1 MNARPDSSQA
11 AEDAQLPAEFRS
23 ALELAQAAVWDWRL
37 PHDRFQ
43 VDEAWTRALGIDV
56 PVDAMAVEQWKRRIH
71 PDDLGAFVAAA
82 ESCQHGG
89 DRFECEYRLLAAGHR
104 WLWVL
109 HRGRV
114 VQREREGGAARITGL
129 LLDIDRRKSEEVAR
143 SDSESRLATALWGAR
158 AAFWQWHVPSNTR
171 TASPLWLA
179 MTGYSRAQW
188 EAMPN
193 PWFSNLHSDDRE
205 RVDRQLLEHAQGER
219 DSVEFEYRFRTASD
233 EYRWMQDRGRAV
245 EWDLQGR
252 PVLVIGVTLDI
263 DVAKRAEAHLASSE
277 HMLETA
283 AWGAG
288 IGLWETNFVTDTTR
302 WFNDW
307 CDRHDIDACDGTSH
321 VHRWDENLHP
331 DEGPD
336 AVRKFSEH
344 IAGKAE
350 YYDAEY
356 RVRTRSGTWRWVFE
370 RGRVVERDANGKALR
385 MLGVCMD
392 LDENKVAGR
401 LANARNERVEVALQ
415 LTTAGVW
422 DWDVEHGL
430 TNHTD
435 GYYRVF
441 GVDPAFGRANV
452 STWRQLL
459 GTDPDNELENF
470 RNRLRRVDP
479 GTHLLETEYRFRHT
493 DGSWHWA
500 LDRAVVVDRTP
511 DGGTRRVL
519 GLVVDITARKIRET
533 ALSAS
538 DQRFRAAAREM
549 RGVVYEIDAETG
561 IATRDGV
568 ERVLGYGPG
577 EIGDHMDDWLEFV
590 HPEDRPHLGHRS
602 PEADVDPDS
611 QPTAISYRIRHKD
624 GHYVTLLDS
633 PCHVK
638 DAAGRTLRIVGMGI
652 DISEQARAQEALRAS
667 QELLQMVAAGTGDW
681 LILVDADRRVQFI
694 NRGIRAHSR
703 ESIIGQRI
711 DEIAVAEDRQNILA
725 ALKQVLETGESVDLQ
740 LTSAGSQYGG
750 RYFDSRIRAVRSPE
764 GINGAVIN
772 ITEITDR
779 HAAMHLR
786 ETQARMFELLHEGVV
801 VIDINNM
808 IRMANPAF
816 ERMFGFTAGTA
827 VDTSIDDLIA
837 QPPGAHRER
846 IDQRLLGSISDPPGL
861 SPVEF
866 KCRRRDGSTFDAAC
880 VATLTHV
887 DGETHRLA
895 VITDVTERRGL
906 EREIL
911 EIAGREQLRIGSDLH
926 DGLGQDL
933 TGVAL
938 MLRSVVAQ
946 LRKENSSA
954 RADVEDII
962 SLVNGAIE
970 STRAMARGLAPVGAD
985 RGGLIAGLQSMAV
998 RGMERYG
1005 VRAHFST
1012 SLKEPLTLDDAAA
1025 THLYRIA
1032 QEAFTNAIRHGRV
1045 TQVII
1050 DLATGEGSL
1059 TLCVQD
1065 NGRGFDERISTTNG
1079 MGMKLMRY
1087 RAQMLG
1093 GDVTIS
1099 NNTGG
1104 GVVVRCTCPHRAPP
1118 VGDAPPR
1125 GGFPLKD

>member
-1 MNARPDSSQA
+1 MNARPES
-11 AEDAQLPAEFRS
+11 AQPSGATPLPIEFRS
-23 ALELAQAAVWDWRL
+23 ALELAQAAVWDWQISA
-37 PHDRFQ
+37 DQFQ
-43 VDEAWTRALGIDV
+43 VDDAWLRAFGVDV
-56 PVDAMAVEQWKRRIH
+56 GPGAVPCAEWKRRIH
-71 PDDLGAFVAAA
+71 PDDLAAFIAAA
-82 ESCQHGG
+82 DSCHHGG
-89 DRFECEYRLLAAGHR
+89 ERFECEYRLLAAGHR
-104 WLWVL
+104 WVWVL
-109 HRGRV
+109 QRGRV
-114 VQREREGGAARITGL
+114 TQRDHDGSALRITGL

-158 AAFWQWHVPSNTR
+158 AAFWQWHVPSNAR

-179 MTGYSRAQW
+179 MTGYSRVQW
-188 EAMPN
+188 EASPN
-193 PWFSNLHSDDRE
+193 PWFSNLHPDDRE
-205 RVDRQLLEHAQGER
+205 HVDRQLREHAQGTR
-219 DSVEFEYRFRTASD
+219 DSVEFEYRFQTAGG

-252 PVLVIGVTLDI
+252 PVLVIGVSLDI
-263 DVAKRAEAHLASSE
+263 DAAKHAEAHLRSSE
-277 HMLETA
+277 SMLETA

-307 CDRHDIDACDGTSH
+307 CDRHDIHPCDGTDH
-321 VHRWDENLHP
+321 VDRWDSYLHP
-331 DEGPD
+331 DEGPE
-336 AVRKFSEH
+336 ATRRFSEH
-344 IAGKAE
+344 VAGKAE

-356 RVRTRSGTWRWVFE
+356 RIRTRSGVWRWVFE
-370 RGRVVERDANGKALR
+370 RGRVVERDAQGKAVR

-392 LDENKVAGR
+392 LDETKVAER
-401 LANARNERVEVALQ
+401 RANARNERVEAALQ

-422 DWDVEHGL
+422 DWDVQHNL

-441 GVDPAFGRANV
+441 GVDPAFGRANIK
-452 STWRQLL
+452 TWRALL
-459 GTDPDNELENF
+459 GTDPDGEIERF
-470 RNRLRRVDP
+470 RERLLHVDP
-479 GTHLLETEYRFRHT
+479 AAQVLETEYRFRHT

-500 LDRAVVVDRTP
+500 LDRAYVVDRAP
-511 DGGTRRVL
+511 DGSTRRVL

-533 ALSAS
+533 GLSAA
-538 DQRFRAAAREM
+538 DQRFRAIAREL
-549 RGVVYEIDAETG
+549 RCVIYEIEPETG
-561 IATRDGV
+561 RSTGEGA
-568 ERVLGYGPG
+568 ERVLGYTNAELPSPN
-577 EIGDHMDDWLEFV
+577 DWAALV
-590 HPEDRPHLGHRS
+590 HPDDQHLLRQWFDGG
-602 PEADVDPDS
+602 PESMIAL
-611 QPTAISYRIRHKD
+611 QYRIRHRD

-633 PCHVK
+633 PCVVR
-638 DAAGRTLRIVGMGI
+638 DAAGKVVRIVGVAI
-652 DISEQARAQEALRAS
+652 DISEQARAQEQLRAS
-667 QELLQMVAAGTGDW
+667 QELLQIVAAGTGDW
-681 LILVDADRRVQFI
+681 LILVDTERRVQFI
-694 NRGIRAHSR
+694 NRGIRAYSR
-703 ESIIGQRI
+703 ESIIGQRL
-711 DEIAVAEDRQNILA
+711 DEIAVTEDRPSILA
-725 ALKQVLETGESVDLQ
+725 ALTQVLQTGEPVDLQ
-740 LTSAGSQYGG
+740 MASSGTDG
-750 RYFDSRIRAVRSPE
+750 RAFDSRIRAVRSPG
-764 GINGAVIN
+764 GITGAVIN

-779 HAAMHLR
+779 QAAMRLR

-816 ERMFGFTAGTA
+816 ERMFGFQAGCA

-837 QPPGAHRER
+837 QPPGMRRDRLGQH
-846 IDQRLLGSISDPPGL
+846 LLGSITEPPGL

-866 KCRRRDGSTFDAAC
+866 KCRRRDGSMFDAAC

-946 LRKENSSA
+946 LRKENSTA
-954 RADVEDII
+954 RTDVEDII

-1005 VRAHFST
+1005 VRAHFNT
-1012 SLKEPLTLDDAAA
+1012 SLKEPLTLDDGAA

-1045 TQVII
+1045 TQVTI
-1050 DLATGEGSL
+1050 DLATADGIL
-1059 TLCVQD
+1059 TLSVQD
-1065 NGRGFDERISTTNG
+1065 NGRGFDERNASNNG

-1093 GDVTIS
+1093 GDVMIA
-1099 NNTGG
+1099 NNTAG
-1104 GVVVRCTCPHRAPP
+1104 GVIVRCTCPHRAPLS
-1118 VGDAPPR
+1118 GDSLPR
-1125 GGFPLKD
+1125 GGFPLKE

>member
-1 MNARPDSSQA
+1 MSARPES
-11 AEDAQLPAEFRS
+11 AEGEAQLPTEFRS
-23 ALELAQAAVWDWRL
+23 ALELAQAAVWDWHLSDDQFR
-37 PHDRFQ
+37 
-43 VDEAWTRALGIDV
+43 VDEAWLRAVG
-56 PVDAMAVEQWKRRIH
+56 VDAGAVPMPAEQWKRRIH
-71 PDDLGAFVAAA
+71 PDDLGAFLAAT

-89 DRFECEYRLLAAGHR
+89 DRFECEYRLLAAAHR

-114 VQREREGGAARITGL
+114 VQRARDGAALRIGGL

-158 AAFWQWHVPSNTR
+158 AAFWQWHVPSNAR

-188 EAMPN
+188 DAMPN
-193 PWFSNLHSDDRE
+193 PWFANLHPDDRE
-205 RVDRQLLEHAQGER
+205 RVDRQLHEHALGER
-219 DSVEFEYRFRTASD
+219 DSVEFEYRFQAAGG
-233 EYRWMQDRGRAV
+233 EYRWMLDRGRAV

-263 DVAKRAEAHLASSE
+263 DAAKRAEAHLRSSE
-277 HMLETA
+277 SMLETA

-288 IGLWETNFVTDTTR
+288 IGLWETNFATDTTR

-307 CDRHDIDACDGTSH
+307 CDRHDIDPCDGDDH
-321 VHRWDENLHP
+321 VDRWDSNLHP
-331 DEGPD
+331 DEAPE
-336 AVRKFSEH
+336 AKRRFAEH
-344 IAGKAE
+344 LAGKAD

-356 RVRTRSGTWRWVFE
+356 RIRTRGGVWRWVFE
-370 RGRVVERDANGKALR
+370 RGRVVERDAQGNPAR

-392 LDENKVAGR
+392 LDETKVAER
-401 LANARNERVEVALQ
+401 RANARNERVEQALQ

-422 DWDVEHGL
+422 DWDVANGV

-441 GVDPAFGRANV
+441 GVDPAFGRANIR
-452 STWRQLL
+452 TWRHLL
-459 GTDPDNELENF
+459 GTDPDGALAEF
-470 RNRLRRVDP
+470 RDRLRRVDP
-479 GTHLLETEYRFRHT
+479 AAQVLETEYRFRHT

-500 LDRAVVVDRTP
+500 FDRAYVIDRAP
-511 DGGTRRVL
+511 DGTTRRVL
-519 GLVVDITARKIRET
+519 GLVVDITARKLRET
-533 ALSAS
+533 ALSAA
-538 DQRFRAAAREM
+538 DQRFRAIGREL
-549 RGVVYEIDAETG
+549 RCVIYEIDAETG
-561 IATRDGV
+561 LSTSEGV
-568 ERVLGYGPG
+568 ERVLGYTPA
-577 EIGDHMDDWLEFV
+577 ELPRATDWAALV
-590 HPEDRPHLGHRS
+590 HPDDQHLLRQWFDRSTETMVAL
-602 PEADVDPDS
+602 
-611 QPTAISYRIRHKD
+611 QYRIRHRD

-633 PCHVK
+633 PCMVK
-638 DAAGRTLRIVGMGI
+638 DAAGKVLRVVGVAM
-652 DISEQARAQEALRAS
+652 DISEQATAQEALRAS
-667 QELLQMVAAGTGDW
+667 QEMLQIIAAGTGDW
-681 LILVDADRRVQFI
+681 LILVDRERRVQFI
-694 NRGIRAHSR
+694 NRGIRARSPDTIVGR
-703 ESIIGQRI
+703 RI
-711 DEIAVAEDRQNILA
+711 DEIAVAEDRAAILD
-725 ALKQVLETGESVDLQ
+725 ALAQVLETGQPVDLQ
-740 LTSAGSQYGG
+740 LAGSGPDNSG
-750 RYFDSRIRAVRSPE
+750 RYFDARIRAVSSGGE
-764 GINGAVIN
+764 ITGAVIN
-772 ITEITDR
+772 VTEITDR

-801 VIDINNM
+801 VIDVENR

-816 ERMFGFTAGTA
+816 ERMFGFAAGTA
-827 VDTSIDDLIA
+827 VGTSMDDLIA
-837 QPPGAHRER
+837 QPSALRRERLEPQSPGAAEEPA
-846 IDQRLLGSISDPPGL
+846 GPA
-861 SPVEF
+861 PVEF
-866 KCRRRDGSTFDAAC
+866 KCRRRDGSTFDASF
-880 VATLTHV
+880 VATITHL

-1005 VRAHFST
+1005 VRAHFNT
-1012 SLKEPLTLDDAAA
+1012 SLKEPLSLDDAAA

-1045 TQVII
+1045 TQVTI
-1050 DLATGEGSL
+1050 DLATAEGSL
-1059 TLCVQD
+1059 SLSVQD
-1065 NGRGFDERISTTNG
+1065 NGRGFDERNASSNG

-1093 GDVTIS
+1093 GDVTIA
-1099 NNTGG
+1099 NNNNGS
-1104 GVVVRCTCPHRAPP
+1104 GVIVRCTCPHRAPLA
-1118 VGDAPPR
+1118 DAAPR

>member
-1 MNARPDSSQA
+1 MNARPDS
-11 AEDAQLPAEFRS
+11 AQKDGTAPLTAEFRS
-23 ALELAQAAVWDWRL
+23 ALELAQAAVWDWQVIS
-37 PHDRFQ
+37 DVFQ
-43 VDEAWTRALGIDV
+43 VDEPWIRAVGIDV
-56 PVDAMAVEQWKRRIH
+56 PSATIPIADWKRRIH
-71 PDDLGAFVAAA
+71 PDDLAAFVSAN

-114 VQREREGGAARITGL
+114 VQRDRDGGATRLSGL

-158 AAFWQWHVPSNTR
+158 AAFWQWHVPSNAR

-188 EAMPN
+188 EAAPN
-193 PWFSNLHSDDRE
+193 PWFSNLHPDDRD
-205 RVDRQLLEHAQGER
+205 RVDRQLKEHAQAER
-219 DSVEFEYRFRTASD
+219 DSVEFEYRFQIASGD
-233 EYRWMQDRGRAV
+233 FRWMQDRGRAV

-263 DVAKRAEAHLASSE
+263 DATKQAEAHLRSNE

-288 IGLWETNFVTDTTR
+288 IGLWEMNFITDRTR

-307 CDRHDIDACDGTSH
+307 CDRHDIDPCDGDEH
-321 VHRWDENLHP
+321 VTRWDENLHP
-331 DEGPD
+331 DEGPE
-336 AVRKFSEH
+336 ATRKFSEH
-344 IAGKAE
+344 VAGKAE

-356 RVRTRSGTWRWVFE
+356 RIRTRSGAWRWVFE
-370 RGRVVERDANGKALR
+370 RGRVVERDAQGMAIR

-392 LDENKVAGR
+392 LDETKVAESR
-401 LANARNERVEVALQ
+401 ANARNERVEAALL

-422 DWDVEHGL
+422 DWDVENGQ

-452 STWRQLL
+452 RSWRQIH
-459 GTDPDNELENF
+459 GTDPDQEIEKF
-470 RNRLRRVDP
+470 RERLRTVDP
-479 GTHLLETEYRFRHT
+479 SAHVLETEYRFRHT

-500 LDRAVVVDRTP
+500 LDRAHVVDRAP
-511 DGGTRRVL
+511 DGTTRRVV

-533 ALSAS
+533 TLSAS
-538 DQRFRAAAREM
+538 DQRFRAIARELTC
-549 RGVVYEIDAETG
+549 VIYEIDSETG
-561 IATRDGV
+561 LSTGEGV
-568 ERVLGYGPG
+568 ERVLGYLPA
-577 EIGDHMDDWLEFV
+577 DLPRAADWAALV
-590 HPEDRPHLGHRS
+590 HPEDQHLLKQWFDRNAES
-602 PEADVDPDS
+602 LVAL
-611 QPTAISYRIRHKD
+611 QYRIRHRN
-624 GHYVTLLDS
+624 GEYRTLLDS
-633 PCHVK
+633 PCVVR
-638 DAAGRTLRIVGMGI
+638 DAAGKVVRVIGVAI
-652 DISEQARAQEALRAS
+652 DISQQAHAQEALRAS
-667 QELLQMVAAGTGDW
+667 QEMLQMVAAGTGDW
-681 LILVDADRRVQFI
+681 LILVDTDRRVQFI
-694 NRGIRAHSR
+694 NRGIRSQSR
-703 ESIIGQRI
+703 ETIIGKRI
-711 DEIAVAEDRQNILA
+711 DEIAVTEDRPSILA
-725 ALKQVLETGESVDLQ
+725 ALAHVIQTGEPVDLQ
-740 LTSAGSQYGG
+740 LSSTGAENDG
-750 RYFDSRIRAVRSPE
+750 RYFDSRIRAVHSPN
-764 GINGAVIN
+764 GISGAVVN

-779 HAAMHLR
+779 QAAMHLR

-801 VIDINNM
+801 VIDINNT

-816 ERMFGFTAGTA
+816 ERMFGFTAGAA
-827 VDTSIDDLIA
+827 VNTSIDDLIA
-837 QPPGAHRER
+837 QPPGVRREQL
-846 IDQRLLGSISDPPGL
+846 DLQLLGPINEPPGV

-866 KCRRRDGSTFDAAC
+866 KCRRRDGSVFDAAC

-946 LRKENSSA
+946 LRKENSTA
-954 RADVEDII
+954 RSDVEDII

-1005 VRAHFST
+1005 VRAQFNT
-1012 SLKEPLTLDDAAA
+1012 SLKEPLTLDDGAA

-1045 TQVII
+1045 TQVTIE
-1050 DLATGEGSL
+1050 LATAEGTL
-1059 TLCVQD
+1059 TLSVQD
-1065 NGRGFDERISTTNG
+1065 NGRGFDERNASNG

-1093 GDVTIS
+1093 GDVDIANS
-1099 NNTGG
+1099 KGG
-1104 GVVVRCTCPHRAPP
+1104 GVIVRCTCPHRAPLG
-1118 VGDAPPR
+1118 GDSLPR

>member
-1 MNARPDSSQA
+1 MNARPEASPPPMS
-11 AEDAQLPAEFRS
+11 EQLPAEFRS
-23 ALELAQAAVWDWRL
+23 ALELAQAAVWDWQIGS
-37 PHDRFQ
+37 DQFQ
-43 VDEAWTRALGIDV
+43 VDEPWLRAFGIELGGG
-56 PVDAMAVEQWKRRIH
+56 PMPCAEWKRRIH
-71 PDDLGAFVAAA
+71 PDDLGAFIAATD
-82 ESCQHGG
+82 SCHHGG
-89 DRFECEYRLLAAGHR
+89 ERFECEYRLLAAGHR

-114 VQREREGGAARITGL
+114 AQREPGGSALRITGL

-158 AAFWQWHVPSNTR
+158 AAFWQWHVPSNAR

-188 EAMPN
+188 DATSN
-193 PWFSNLHSDDRE
+193 PWFSNLHPDDRE
-205 RVDRQLLEHAQGER
+205 RVDRQLREHAQGER
-219 DSVEFEYRFRTASD
+219 DSVEFEYRFQTAGG

-263 DVAKRAEAHLASSE
+263 DAAKLAEADLRSSE
-277 HMLETA
+277 SMLETA

-288 IGLWETNFVTDTTR
+288 IGLWETNFTTDTTR

-307 CDRHDIDACDGTSH
+307 CDRHDIDPCNGAHHIT
-321 VHRWDENLHP
+321 RWDQNLHP
-331 DEGPD
+331 DEV
-336 AVRKFSEH
+336 AEATRRFTEH
-344 IAGKAE
+344 LAGKAE

-356 RVRTRSGTWRWVFE
+356 RIKTRAGAWRWVFE
-370 RGRVVERDANGKALR
+370 RGRVVERDAQGKALR

-392 LDENKVAGR
+392 LDETKVAER
-401 LANARNERVEVALQ
+401 RANARNERVEEALQ
-415 LTTAGVW
+415 LTSAGVW
-422 DWDVEHGL
+422 DWDVEHNR

-441 GVDPAFGRANV
+441 GVDPAYGRANIRA
-452 STWRQLL
+452 WRAAL
-459 GTDPDNELENF
+459 GTDPDREILRF
-470 RNRLRRVDP
+470 REQLLRVDP
-479 GTHLLETEYRFRHT
+479 AAQVLETEYRFRHT

-500 LDRAVVVDRTP
+500 LDRAFVVDRAP
-511 DGGTRRVL
+511 DGSTRRVL

-533 ALSAS
+533 GLSAA
-538 DQRFRAAAREM
+538 DQRFRAIAREL
-549 RGVVYEIDAETG
+549 RCVVYEIDAATG
-561 IATRDGV
+561 LSTGEGL
-568 ERVLGYGPG
+568 ERVLGYTNADLPRPS
-577 EIGDHMDDWLEFV
+577 DWAALV
-590 HPEDRPHLGHRS
+590 HPDDQPLLRQWFDRSAESMVAL
-602 PEADVDPDS
+602 
-611 QPTAISYRIRHKD
+611 QYRIRHRD

-633 PCHVK
+633 PCVVR
-638 DAAGRTLRIVGMGI
+638 DAAGKVVRIVGVAI
-652 DISEQARAQEALRAS
+652 DISEQATAQQALRSS
-667 QELLQMVAAGTGDW
+667 QELLQIVAAGTGDW
-681 LILVDADRRVQFI
+681 LILVDTDRRVQFI
-694 NRGIRAHSR
+694 NRGIRNYSR
-703 ESIIGQRI
+703 ENIIGQRL
-711 DEIAVAEDRQNILA
+711 DEIAVPEDRPSILA
-725 ALKQVLETGESVDLQ
+725 ALSQVLKTGEPVDLQ
-740 LTSAGSQYGG
+740 LASSGEDG
-750 RYFDSRIRAVRSPE
+750 RMFDSRVRAVSSPD
-764 GINGAVIN
+764 GITGAVIN

-779 HAAMHLR
+779 QAAQRLR

-801 VIDINNM
+801 VIDTKNM

-816 ERMFGFTAGTA
+816 ERMFGFQPGSA

-837 QPPGAHRER
+837 QPPGMPRDR
-846 IDQRLLGSISDPPGL
+846 LDQHLLGSISDPPNL

-866 KCRRRDGSTFDAAC
+866 KCRRRDGSTFDAAY

-946 LRKENSSA
+946 LRKEDSST

-1005 VRAHFST
+1005 VRAHFNT
-1012 SLKEPLTLDDAAA
+1012 SLKEPLTLEDGAA

-1045 TQVII
+1045 TQVTIE
-1050 DLATGEGSL
+1050 LATTEGTL
-1059 TLCVQD
+1059 TLSVKD
-1065 NGRGFDERISTTNG
+1065 NGRGFDERNASNNG

-1093 GDVTIS
+1093 GDVTIA
-1099 NNTGG
+1099 NNPGG
-1104 GVVVRCTCPHRAPP
+1104 GVVVRCTCPHRAPH
-1118 VGDAPPR
+1118 GDSLPR

>member
-1 MNARPDSSQA
+1 MNARPESA
-11 AEDAQLPAEFRS
+11 LAPDAPLPAEFRS
-23 ALELAQAAVWDWRL
+23 ALELAQAAVWDW
-37 PHDRFQ
+37 HVSADRFQ
-43 VDEAWTRALGIDV
+43 VDEAWLRALG
-56 PVDAMAVEQWKRRIH
+56 VELYANVMPCAEWKRRIH
-71 PDDLGAFVAAA
+71 PDDLGAFVAATD
-82 ESCQHGG
+82 SCHHGG

-114 VQREREGGAARITGL
+114 VQRERDGSAQRIAGL
-129 LLDIDRRKSEEVAR
+129 VLDIDRRKSEEVAR

-158 AAFWQWHVPSNTR
+158 AAFWQWHVPSNSR
-171 TASPLWLA
+171 TSSPLWLA

-188 EAMPN
+188 DAMPN
-193 PWFSNLHSDDRE
+193 PWFSHLHPDDRD
-205 RVDRQLLEHAQGER
+205 RVDRQLQEHARGDR
-219 DSVEFEYRFRTASD
+219 DSVEFEYRFQTAGD

-263 DVAKRAEAHLASSE
+263 DAAKHAEAHLRSSE
-277 HMLETA
+277 SMLETA

-288 IGLWETNFVTDTTR
+288 IGLWETNFITDKTR

-307 CDRHDIDACDGTSH
+307 CDRHDIHPCDGDDH
-321 VHRWDENLHP
+321 VQRWDSYLHP
-331 DEGPD
+331 EEGPE
-336 AVRKFSEH
+336 ATRRFNEH
-344 IAGKAE
+344 VAGKAE

-356 RVRTRSGTWRWVFE
+356 RIKTRSGAWRWVFE
-370 RGRVVERDANGKALR
+370 RGRVVERDSRGKAVR

-392 LDENKVAGR
+392 LDETKVAER
-401 LANARNERVEVALQ
+401 RANARNERVEAALQ

-430 TNHTD
+430 TNDTD

-441 GVDPAFGRANV
+441 GVDPAFARANIL
-452 STWRQLL
+452 TWRQLL
-459 GTDPDNELENF
+459 GTDPDGEIERF
-470 RNRLRRVDP
+470 RERLLNVDSAAEV
-479 GTHLLETEYRFRHT
+479 LETEYRFRHT

-500 LDRAVVVDRTP
+500 LDRAYVVDRAP
-511 DGGTRRVL
+511 DGSTKRVL

-533 ALSAS
+533 ALSAA
-538 DQRFRAAAREM
+538 DQRFRAIAREL
-549 RGVVYEIDAETG
+549 RCVIYEIDAESGISTG
-561 IATRDGV
+561 EGV
-568 ERVLGYGPG
+568 ERVIGYTNADLPGPG
-577 EIGDHMDDWLEFV
+577 DWAALV
-590 HPEDRPHLGHRS
+590 HPDDQPLLKQWFDRSAESMVAL
-602 PEADVDPDS
+602 
-611 QPTAISYRIRHKD
+611 QYRIRHRD
-624 GHYVTLLDS
+624 GHYITLLDS
-633 PCHVK
+633 PCVVR
-638 DAAGRTLRIVGMGI
+638 DAAGKVVRIVGVAI
-652 DISEQARAQEALRAS
+652 DISEQASAQEALRAS
-667 QELLQMVAAGTGDW
+667 QELLQIVAAGTGDW
-681 LILVDADRRVQFI
+681 LILVDAHRRVQFI
-694 NRGIRAHSR
+694 NREIAGHSR
-703 ESIIGQRI
+703 ESIIGRPL
-711 DEIAVAEDRQNILA
+711 DEIAEPADRQDMLA
-725 ALKQVLETGESVDLQ
+725 ALTQVLETGEPVDLQ
-740 LTSAGSQYGG
+740 MASKARDG
-750 RYFDSRIRAVRSPE
+750 RIFDSRVRAVRSPN
-764 GINGAVIN
+764 GITGAVIN

-779 HAAMHLR
+779 YAAQHLR

-801 VIDINNM
+801 VIDVNNM

-816 ERMFGFTAGTA
+816 ERMFGFTAGAA
-827 VDTSIDDLIA
+827 VDTPIGDLIA
-837 QPPGAHRER
+837 QPPGPLRER
-846 IDQRLLGSISDPPGL
+846 LDQQLLGNVIEPPGL
-861 SPVEF
+861 TPVEF
-866 KCRRRDGSTFDAAC
+866 KCRRRDGSTFEAAC

-887 DGETHRLA
+887 DGATHRLA

-946 LRKENSSA
+946 LRKENSTC
-954 RADVEDII
+954 RTDVEDII

-1005 VRAHFST
+1005 VRAHFNT
-1012 SLKEPLTLDDAAA
+1012 SLKEPLTLDDGAA

-1045 TQVII
+1045 TQVTIE
-1050 DLATGEGSL
+1050 LATADGTL
-1059 TLCVQD
+1059 TLSVQD
-1065 NGRGFDERISTTNG
+1065 NGRGFDERNASNNG

-1093 GDVTIS
+1093 GDVAIA
-1099 NNTGG
+1099 NNKGG
-1104 GVVVRCTCPHRAPP
+1104 GVIVRCTCPHRAPL
-1118 VGDAPPR
+1118 GGEKLPR

>member
-1 MNARPDSSQA
+1 MNARPETSQA
-11 AEDAQLPAEFRS
+11 ANDLSLPAEFRS
-23 ALELAQAAVWDWRL
+23 ALELAQAAVWDWQL
-37 PHDRFQ
+37 AADQFQ
-43 VDEAWTRALGIDV
+43 VDEAWVRAFGVDV
-56 PVDAMAVEQWKRRIH
+56 PGVAMPVEQWRRRIH
-71 PDDLGAFVAAA
+71 PDDLGAFHAATD
-82 ESCQHGG
+82 SCQHGG

-109 HRGRV
+109 QRGRV
-114 VQREREGGAARITGL
+114 VQRDPDGSALRITGL

-158 AAFWQWHVPSNTR
+158 AAFWQWHVPSNAR

-179 MTGYSRAQW
+179 MTGYSRASW
-188 EAMPN
+188 EATPN
-193 PWFSNLHSDDRE
+193 PWFSNLHPDDRE
-205 RVDRQLLEHAQGER
+205 RVDRQLQEHAQSER
-219 DSVEFEYRFRTASD
+219 DSVEFEYRFQTAGG
-233 EYRWMQDRGRAV
+233 EFRWMQDRGRAV

-263 DVAKRAEAHLASSE
+263 DAAKHAEAHLRSSE
-277 HMLETA
+277 SMLETA

-288 IGLWETNFVTDTTR
+288 IGLWETNFITDTTR

-307 CDRHDIDACDGTSH
+307 CDRHDIDPCGGEDH
-321 VHRWDENLHP
+321 VERWDANLHP
-331 DEGPD
+331 DEGPE
-336 AVRKFSEH
+336 ATRRFNEH
-344 IAGKAE
+344 LAGKAE

-356 RVRTRSGTWRWVFE
+356 RIRTRAGVWRWVFE
-370 RGRVVERDANGKALR
+370 RGRVVERDSTGAAVR

-392 LDENKVAGR
+392 LDETKVAER
-401 LANARNERVEVALQ
+401 RANARNERVEAALQ

-441 GVDPAFGRANV
+441 GVDPAFGRANMQ
-452 STWRQLL
+452 TWRALL
-459 GTDPDNELENF
+459 GTDPDLEIERF
-470 RNRLRRVDP
+470 RERLRRVDP
-479 GTHLLETEYRFRHT
+479 SAQVLETEYRFRHT

-500 LDRAVVVDRTP
+500 LDRAYVVERAA
-511 DGGTRRVL
+511 DGTTRRVL
-519 GLVVDITARKIRET
+519 GFVVDITARKIRET
-533 ALSAS
+533 ALSAG
-538 DQRFRAAAREM
+538 DQRFRAIAREL
-549 RGVVYEIDAETG
+549 RCVVYEIDAETG
-561 IATRDGV
+561 LSTGENV
-568 ERVLGYGPG
+568 ERVLGYRSDELPRAA
-577 EIGDHMDDWLEFV
+577 DWAALV
-590 HPEDRPHLGHRS
+590 HPDDQDLLNQWFDRNAESMVAL
-602 PEADVDPDS
+602 
-611 QPTAISYRIRHKD
+611 QYRIRHRD

-633 PCHVK
+633 PCVVR
-638 DAAGRTLRIVGMGI
+638 DAAGRVLRIVGVAI
-652 DISEQARAQEALRAS
+652 DVSAQARAQAALRES
-667 QELLQMVAAGTGDW
+667 QEMLQMVAAGTGDW
-681 LILVDADRRVQFI
+681 LILVDTERRVQFI

-703 ESIIGQRI
+703 ESIIGQRL
-711 DEIAVAEDRQNILA
+711 DEIAVPEDRPSILA
-725 ALKQVLETGESVDLQ
+725 ALGQVLQTGEPVDLH
-740 LTSAGSQYGG
+740 LASSGNDG
-750 RYFDSRIRAVRSPE
+750 RVFDSRIRAVRSPE
-764 GINGAVIN
+764 GISGAVVN

-779 HAAMHLR
+779 QAAMHLR

-801 VIDINNM
+801 VIDANNM

-816 ERMFGFTAGTA
+816 ERMFGFAAGTA
-827 VDTSIDDLIA
+827 VETSIDDLIA
-837 QPPGAHRER
+837 QAPGQRR
-846 IDQRLLGSISDPPGL
+846 DRLDQQLLGTTAERPGL
-861 SPVEF
+861 TPVEF

-880 VATLTHV
+880 VATPTHV

-946 LRKENSSA
+946 LRKENSTA
-954 RADVEDII
+954 RVDVEDII

-1012 SLKEPLTLDDAAA
+1012 SLKEPLTLEDAAA

-1045 TQVII
+1045 TQVTIE
-1050 DLATGEGSL
+1050 LATAEGTLSL
-1059 TLCVQD
+1059 SVQD
-1065 NGRGFDERISTTNG
+1065 NGRGFDERNASNNG

-1093 GDVTIS
+1093 GDVTIA
-1099 NNTGG
+1099 NNKGG
-1104 GVVVRCTCPHRAPP
+1104 GVIVRCTCPHRAPLG
-1118 VGDAPPR
+1118 GDSLPR
-1125 GGFPLKD
+1125 GGFPLKE

>member
-1 MNARPDSSQA
+1 MNARPESTQSKA
-11 AEDAQLPAEFRS
+11 ASPLPVEFRS
-23 ALELAQAAVWDWRL
+23 ALELAQAAVWDWQISADL
-37 PHDRFQ
+37 FQ
-43 VDEAWTRALGIDV
+43 VDEAWLRAFGIDFGTG
-56 PVDAMAVEQWKRRIH
+56 AMPCAEWKRRIH
-71 PDDLGAFVAAA
+71 PDDHGAFKAATD
-82 ESCQHGG
+82 SCHHGG
-89 DRFECEYRLLAAGHR
+89 ERFECEYRLLAAGHR

-114 VQREREGGAARITGL
+114 VQRDQDGSAARITGL

-158 AAFWQWHVPSNTR
+158 AAFWQWHVPSNAR
-171 TASPLWLA
+171 SASPLWLA

-188 EAMPN
+188 DATAN
-193 PWFSNLHSDDRE
+193 PWFSNLHPDDRE
-205 RVDRQLLEHAQGER
+205 LVDRQLREHAQGMR
-219 DSVEFEYRFRTASD
+219 DSVEFEYRFQTVGG

-263 DVAKRAEAHLASSE
+263 DAAKHAEAHLRSSE
-277 HMLETA
+277 SMLETA

-288 IGLWETNFVTDTTR
+288 IGLWETNFVTDKTR

-307 CDRHDIDACDGTSH
+307 CDRHDIDPCDGDEH
-321 VHRWDENLHP
+321 VTRWDDNLHP
-331 DEGPD
+331 DEGPE
-336 AVRKFSEH
+336 ATRKFSEH

-356 RVRTRSGTWRWVFE
+356 RIKTRSGSWRWVFE
-370 RGRVVERDANGKALR
+370 RGRVVERDAQGKAIR

-392 LDENKVAGR
+392 LDETKVAER
-401 LANARNERVEVALQ
+401 RANARNERVEAALQ

-422 DWDVEHGL
+422 DWDVQHNL

-441 GVDPAFGRANV
+441 GVDPAFGRANIR
-452 STWRQLL
+452 TWRTLL
-459 GTDPDNELENF
+459 GTDPDLEIERF
-470 RNRLRRVDP
+470 RERLRRVDSSAQV
-479 GTHLLETEYRFRHT
+479 LETEYRFRHT

-500 LDRAVVVDRTP
+500 LDRAYVVDRAP
-511 DGGTRRVL
+511 DGTTRRVL
-519 GLVVDITARKIRET
+519 GLVVDITDRKIRET
-533 ALSAS
+533 GLSAA
-538 DQRFRAAAREM
+538 DQRFRAIAREL
-549 RGVVYEIDAETG
+549 RCVIYEIDAETG
-561 IATRDGV
+561 LATSEGI
-568 ERVLGYGPG
+568 ERVLGFNNADLTRPA
-577 EIGDHMDDWLEFV
+577 DWAALV
-590 HPEDRPHLGHRS
+590 HPDDQPLLRQWFDRSAESMVAL
-602 PEADVDPDS
+602 
-611 QPTAISYRIRHKD
+611 QYRIRHRE

-633 PCHVK
+633 PCVVR
-638 DAAGRTLRIVGMGI
+638 DAAGKVVRIVGVAI
-652 DISEQARAQEALRAS
+652 DISDQAHAQEQLRAS
-667 QELLQMVAAGTGDW
+667 QELLQIVAAGTGDW
-681 LILVDADRRVQFI
+681 LILVDTDRRVQFI

-703 ESIIGQRI
+703 ESIIGQRL
-711 DEIAVAEDRQNILA
+711 DEIAVPEDRPSILA
-725 ALKQVLETGESVDLQ
+725 ALNQVLQTGEPVDLH
-740 LTSAGSQYGG
+740 LASSGNDG
-750 RYFDSRIRAVRSPE
+750 RMFDSRIRAVRAPS
-764 GINGAVIN
+764 GITGAVIN

-779 HAAMHLR
+779 QAAMRLR

-816 ERMFGFTAGTA
+816 ERMFGFQAGTA
-827 VDTSIDDLIA
+827 VDTSIDELIA
-837 QPPGAHRER
+837 QTPGILRDRLEQH
-846 IDQRLLGSISDPPGL
+846 LLGSITEPPGM

-946 LRKENSSA
+946 LRKESSSA
-954 RADVEDII
+954 RTDVEDII

-1005 VRAHFST
+1005 VRAHFNT
-1012 SLKEPLTLDDAAA
+1012 SLKEPLTLDDGAA

-1045 TQVII
+1045 TQVTI
-1050 DLATGEGSL
+1050 DLATAEGTL
-1059 TLCVQD
+1059 TLNVQD
-1065 NGRGFDERISTTNG
+1065 NGRGFDERNASNNG

-1093 GDVTIS
+1093 GDVTIA
-1099 NNTGG
+1099 NNKGG
-1104 GVVVRCTCPHRAPP
+1104 GVIVRCTCPHRAP
-1118 VGDAPPR
+1118 VGGDSLPR

>member
-1 MNARPDSSQA
+1 MNARPDSTPGA
-11 AEDAQLPAEFRS
+11 PLPAEFRS
-23 ALELAQAAVWDWRL
+23 ALELAQAAVWDWL
-37 PHDRFQ
+37 IDDDLFH
-43 VDEAWTRALGIDV
+43 VDAAWARAFGVDV
-56 PVDAMAVEQWKRRIH
+56 PSTPMPIETWKRRIH
-71 PDDLGAFVAAA
+71 PDDLGALLAATD
-82 ESCQHGG
+82 SCQHGG
-89 DRFECEYRLLAAGHR
+89 DRFECEYRLLAGAHR

-114 VQREREGGAARITGL
+114 VQRARDGAAVRISGL
-129 LLDIDRRKSEEVAR
+129 ILDIDRRKSEEVAR
-143 SDSESRLATALWGAR
+143 GDSESRLATALWGAR
-158 AAFWQWHVPSNTR
+158 AAFWQWHVPSNAR

-193 PWFSNLHSDDRE
+193 PWFSNLHPDDRD
-205 RVDRQLLEHAQGER
+205 RVDRQLKDHAQGER
-219 DSVEFEYRFRTASD
+219 DSVEFEYRFQTANSD
-233 EYRWMQDRGRAV
+233 YRWMQDRGRAV

-263 DVAKRAEAHLASSE
+263 DATKRAEVHLRSSE
-277 HMLETA
+277 SMLETA
-283 AWGAG
+283 AWGANL
-288 IGLWETNFVTDTTR
+288 GLWEMNFTNDTTR

-307 CDRHDIDACDGTSH
+307 CDRHDIDPCGGEDH
-321 VHRWDENLHP
+321 VERWDASLHP
-331 DEGPD
+331 DEGPE
-336 AVRKFSEH
+336 ASRRFAEH
-344 IAGKAE
+344 INGKAD

-356 RVRTRSGTWRWVFE
+356 RIRTKSGKWRWVYE
-370 RGRVVERDANGKALR
+370 RGRVSERDAQGKALR

-392 LDENKVAGR
+392 LDETKVAER
-401 LANARNERVEVALQ
+401 RANARNQRVEDALQ

-422 DWDVEHGL
+422 DWDVENNL

-441 GVDPAFGRANV
+441 GVDPTFGRANV
-452 STWRQLL
+452 RTWRQAL
-459 GTDPDNELENF
+459 GTDPDRELEAF
-470 RNRLRRVDP
+470 RDRLRKVDP
-479 GTHLLETEYRFRHT
+479 SASVLETEYRFRHT

-500 LDRAVVVDRTP
+500 LDRAYVVDRAP
-511 DGGTRRVL
+511 DGTTKRVL
-519 GLVVDITARKIRET
+519 GLVVDITARKLRET
-533 ALSAS
+533 ALSAGGE
-538 DQRFRAAAREM
+538 RFRAIAREL
-549 RGVVYEIDAETG
+549 RCVVYEIDSETG
-561 IATRDGV
+561 LSTGEGV
-568 ERVLGYGPG
+568 ERVLGYSSAELPSAS
-577 EIGDHMDDWLEFV
+577 DWAELV
-590 HPEDRPHLGHRS
+590 HPDDKPLLAQWFDRNT
-602 PEADVDPDS
+602 EAMGTR
-611 QPTAISYRIRHKD
+611 QYRIRHRD

-633 PCHVK
+633 PCVVR
-638 DAAGRTLRIVGMGI
+638 DAAGKVLRIVGVAI
-652 DISEQARAQEALRAS
+652 DMSEQARSQEALRAS
-667 QELLQMVAAGTGDW
+667 QEMLQIIAAGTGDW
-681 LILVDADRRVQFI
+681 LILVDPERRVQFI
-694 NRGIRAHSR
+694 NRGIRSYSR
-703 ESIIGQRI
+703 DSIIGQRL
-711 DEIAVAEDRQNILA
+711 DEIAVAEDRASILA
-725 ALKQVLETGESVDLQ
+725 ALRQVLETGDAVDMQ
-740 LTSAGSQYGG
+740 LAGTGPDNVG
-750 RYFDSRIRAVRSPE
+750 RFFDARIRAVRSAG

-801 VIDINNM
+801 VIDIDNR

-816 ERMFGFTAGTA
+816 ERMFGFAPGTA
-827 VDTSIDDLIA
+827 VAMSIDELIA
-837 QPPGAHRER
+837 TPPGARR
-846 IDQRLLGSISDPPGL
+846 GRLDPQLLGASTEPGGP
-861 SPVEF
+861 SPVEL
-866 KCRRRDGSTFDAAC
+866 KCRRRDGSIFDAAF

-895 VITDVTERRGL
+895 VITDVTERRRL

-1005 VRAHFST
+1005 VRATFNT
-1012 SLKEPLTLDDAAA
+1012 SLKEPLTLDDGAA

-1045 TQVII
+1045 TQVTIE
-1050 DLATGEGSL
+1050 LATAENTL
-1059 TLCVQD
+1059 TLSIED
-1065 NGRGFDERISTTNG
+1065 NGRGFDERNATSNG

-1093 GDVTIS
+1093 GDVSIA
-1099 NNTGG
+1099 NTKTG
-1104 GVVVRCTCPHRAPP
+1104 GVVVRCTCPHRPP
-1118 VGDAPPR
+1118 PGGETAPR
-1125 GGFPLKD
+1125 GGFPLKS

>member
-1 MNARPDSSQA
+1 MNARPETAQA
-11 AEDAQLPAEFRS
+11 ASDALLPAEFRT
-23 ALELAQAAVWDWRL
+23 ALELAQAAVWDWKL
-37 PHDRFQ
+37 AVDEFQ
-43 VDEAWTRALGIDV
+43 VDEAWVRAFGVDV
-56 PVDAMAVEQWKRRIH
+56 PAGAMPIEQWKRRIH
-71 PDDLGAFVAAA
+71 PDDLRAFLAASD
-82 ESCQHGG
+82 SCHHGG

-114 VQREREGGAARITGL
+114 VQRERDGSALRITGL
-129 LLDIDRRKSEEVAR
+129 LLDVDRRKSEEVAR

-158 AAFWQWHVPSNTR
+158 AAFWQWHVPSNAR

-179 MTGYSRAQW
+179 MTGYSRTQW
-188 EAMPN
+188 EATPN
-193 PWFSNLHSDDRE
+193 PWFSKLHPEDLE
-205 RVDRQLLEHAQGER
+205 RVDRQLQEHAQSER
-219 DSVEFEYRFRTASD
+219 DSVEFEYRFQTASG

-263 DVAKRAEAHLASSE
+263 DAAKRAEEHLRSSE

-288 IGLWETNFVTDTTR
+288 IGLWETNFITDTTR

-307 CDRHDIDACDGTSH
+307 CDRHDIDPCDGGEH
-321 VHRWDENLHP
+321 VTRWDENLHP
-331 DEGPD
+331 DEGPE
-336 AVRKFSEH
+336 ATRRFSEH
-344 IAGKAE
+344 VAGKAA

-356 RVRTRSGTWRWVFE
+356 RIRTRSGEWRWVFE
-370 RGRVVERDANGKALR
+370 RGRVVERDASGKAIR

-392 LDENKVAGR
+392 LDDTKVAER

-422 DWDVEHGL
+422 DWDIENGTTH
-430 TNHTD
+430 NTD

-441 GVDPAFGRANV
+441 GVDPEFGRANHMN
-452 STWRQLL
+452 WRQLV
-459 GTDPDNELENF
+459 GTDPDQAIDQF
-470 RNRLRRVDP
+470 RRRLQRVEP
-479 GTHLLETEYRFRHT
+479 EVNVLETEYRFRHT

-500 LDRAVVVDRTP
+500 LDHEGAVERAP
-511 DGGTRRVL
+511 DGATRRVL

-538 DQRFRAAAREM
+538 DQRFRVVAREL
-549 RGVVYEIDAETG
+549 RCVIYEIDVEAGLSTSE
-561 IATRDGV
+561 GV
-568 ERVLGYGPG
+568 ERVLGYTSADLPTP
-577 EIGDHMDDWLEFV
+577 DDWAALV
-590 HPEDRPHLGHRS
+590 HPDDKPLLAQWFDHRVES
-602 PEADVDPDS
+602 MIAL
-611 QPTAISYRIRHKD
+611 QYRIRHRE

-633 PCHVK
+633 PCVVR
-638 DAAGRTLRIVGMGI
+638 DAAGKVLRIVGVAI
-652 DISEQARAQEALRAS
+652 DISDQARSQEALRAS

-681 LILVDADRRVQFI
+681 LILVDTERRVQFI
-694 NRGIRAHSR
+694 NRGIRSHSR
-703 ESIIGQRI
+703 ESIIGQKL
-711 DEIAVAEDRQNILA
+711 DEIAVPEDRPSILA
-725 ALKQVLETGESVDLQ
+725 ALTQVIQTGEPVDLQ
-740 LTSAGSQYGG
+740 LTSSGAQQGG
-750 RYFDSRIRAVRSPE
+750 RYFDSRVRAVRSPT
-764 GINGAVIN
+764 GITGAVIN

-801 VIDINNM
+801 VIDVNNM

-837 QPPGAHRER
+837 QPPGIRRDRLE
-846 IDQRLLGSISDPPGL
+846 QRLLGTNSEPAAL
-861 SPVEF
+861 APVEF
-866 KCRRRDGSTFDAAC
+866 KCRRRDGSIFDAEC

-887 DGETHRLA
+887 DGATHRLA

-946 LRKENSSA
+946 LRKESSSA

-1005 VRAHFST
+1005 VRAHFNT
-1012 SLKEPLTLDDAAA
+1012 SLKEPLTLDDGAA

-1045 TQVII
+1045 TQVTI
-1050 DLATGEGSL
+1050 DLATGDGTL
-1059 TLCVQD
+1059 TLSVQD
-1065 NGRGFDERISTTNG
+1065 NGRGFDERNSSNNG

-1093 GDVTIS
+1093 GDVTIA
-1099 NNTGG
+1099 NNKGG
-1104 GVVVRCTCPHRAPP
+1104 GVVVRCSCPHRAPAA
-1118 VGDAPPR
+1118 GTAAPR

>member
-1 MNARPDSSQA
+1 MNARPDTAQA
-11 AEDAQLPAEFRS
+11 APDAQLPAEFRS
-23 ALELAQAAVWDWRL
+23 AMQLAQAAVWDWQL
-37 PHDRFQ
+37 AVDRFQ
-43 VDEAWTRALGIDV
+43 VDEEWLRACGVDIGAAPM
-56 PVDAMAVEQWKRRIH
+56 PVREWQRRIH
-71 PDDLGAFVAAA
+71 PDDLGAFSAAA
-82 ESCQHGG
+82 DSCQHGS

-114 VQREREGGAARITGL
+114 VQRERDGSAARIAGL

-158 AAFWQWHVPSNTR
+158 AAFWQWHVPSNAR

-188 EAMPN
+188 DATPN
-193 PWFSNLHSDDRE
+193 PWFSNLHPDDRE
-205 RVDRQLLEHAQGER
+205 LVDRQLREHAQAER
-219 DSVEFEYRFRTASD
+219 DSVEFEYRFKTAAG

-245 EWDLQGR
+245 EWDLAGR

-263 DVAKRAEAHLASSE
+263 HATKRAEAHLASSE

-288 IGLWETNFVTDTTR
+288 IGLWETNFLTDTTR

-307 CDRHDIDACDGTSH
+307 CQRHDIDPCDGGEH
-321 VHRWDENLHP
+321 VTRWDENLHP
-331 DEGPD
+331 DEGPE
-336 AVRKFSEH
+336 AMRRFAEH
-344 IAGKAE
+344 VAGKAE

-356 RVRTRSGTWRWVFE
+356 RIRTQGGLWRWVFE
-370 RGRVVERDANGKALR
+370 RGRVVERDANGRAVR

-392 LDENKVAGR
+392 LDASKVAER
-401 LANARNERVEVALQ
+401 IANARNERVEEALL
-415 LTTAGVW
+415 LTSAGVW
-422 DWDVEHGL
+422 DWDVEKGITH
-430 TNHTD
+430 NTD

-441 GVDPAFGRANV
+441 GVDPAVGHANHMN
-452 STWRQLL
+452 WRQLF
-459 GTDPDNELENF
+459 GIDPDQAIDQF
-470 RNRLRRVDP
+470 RRRLQRVDADAQV
-479 GTHLLETEYRFRHT
+479 LETEYRFRHT

-500 LDRAVVVDRTP
+500 IDLAFVVERAP
-511 DGGTRRVL
+511 DGATQRVL
-519 GLVVDITARKIRET
+519 GLVVDITERKLRET
-533 ALSAS
+533 ALHAA
-538 DQRFRAAAREM
+538 DQRFRAIAREL
-549 RGVVYEIDAETG
+549 RCIVYEIDG
-561 IATRDGV
+561 ATNTLVSEGL
-568 ERVLGYGPG
+568 ESVLGYPPG
-577 EIGDHMDDWLEFV
+577 HKVRASEWGALLHPDDQSLLNTWY
-590 HPEDRPHLGHRS
+590 DRNTES
-602 PEADVDPDS
+602 IVAM
-611 QPTAISYRIRHKD
+611 QYRIRHRD

-633 PCHVK
+633 SCAVR
-638 DAAGRTLRIVGMGI
+638 DAAGKVVRIVGVAI
-652 DISEQARAQEALRAS
+652 DFSEQARAQEALRSS
-667 QELLQMVAAGTGDW
+667 QELLQMVATGTSDW
-681 LILVDADRRVQFI
+681 LILVDDQRRVQFI
-694 NRGIRAHSR
+694 NRGMLSLAR
-703 ESIIGQRI
+703 ESIIGQRL
-711 DEIAVAEDRQNILA
+711 DEIAVPEDRQHILD
-725 ALKQVLETGESVDLQ
+725 ALTRVLTTGESVDLQ
-740 LTSAGSQYGG
+740 LASSGAPYGG
-750 RYFDSRIRAVRSPE
+750 RCFDSRIRAVNSNGRIS
-764 GINGAVIN
+764 GAVIN

-779 HAAMHLR
+779 QAAQHLR

-801 VIDINNM
+801 VIDSGNT

-816 ERMFGFTAGTA
+816 ERMFGFAPGSA
-827 VDTSIDDLIA
+827 VDTPIDDLIA
-837 QPPGAHRER
+837 QPSVARREGAAA
-846 IDQRLLGSISDPPGL
+846 RLLGSEHGPT
-861 SPVEF
+861 PVEF
-866 KCRRRDGSTFDAAC
+866 KCRRRDGSTFEAAC
-880 VATLTHV
+880 VATVTHL
-887 DGETHRLA
+887 DGATHRLA
-895 VITDVTERRGL
+895 VITDVTERRSL

-1005 VRAHFST
+1005 VRAHFNT
-1012 SLKEPLTLDDAAA
+1012 SLQEPLTVEDGAA

-1045 TQVII
+1045 TQVTIE
-1050 DLATGEGSL
+1050 LATAEGTL
-1059 TLCVQD
+1059 TLSVQD
-1065 NGRGFDERISTTNG
+1065 NGRGFDERNASNG

-1093 GDVTIS
+1093 GDVTVA
-1099 NNTGG
+1099 NNPGG
-1104 GVVVRCTCPHRAPP
+1104 GVLVRCACPHRAPRS
-1118 VGDAPPR
+1118 GDAAPR